1 MAVRGPAGGR
11 IDVSDKE
18 AVKRSAKKLGRSQE
32 EIFAAVDR
40 PGGNPETVAKE
51 VRVARRT

>member
-1 MAVRGPAGGR
+1 VAVRGPAGGR